1 MEQII
6 AENLAKKLG
15 IDILQIVR
23 EYYEILILRG
33 ISLLKWG
40 KDLIFKG
47 GTAMRL
53 VYGSPRFSEDLD
65 FSITKSS
72 IKKNFEKDIMRLMS
86 PFYECK
92 IDDIMEKHFT
102 YLAEIKVKKE
112 FLPHPFR
119 IKIEISKRI
128 EENYQW
134 ELKVAS
140 SPSSIYSVLL
150 KVSTLHQLYKD
161 KIGCLR
167 DRAKPKDLFDLWY
180 ISQKLNIPYKTP
192 VSLEKKI
199 LKRDLKKYLPL
210 NFHPIIEKL

>member
-15 IDILQIVR
+15 IDILQVVR
-23 EYYEILILRG
+23 EYYEILVLRG
-33 ISLLKWG
+33 ISLLQWG
-40 KDLIFKG
+40 KDIIFKE

-65 FSITKSS
+65 FSIIRNSM
-72 IKKNFEKDIMRLMS
+72 KKNFEKDIMNLIS
-86 PFYECK
+86 PFYECE

-119 IKIEISKRI
+119 IKIEISKRV

-134 ELKVAS
+134 KLKVAS

-150 KVSTLHQLYKD
+150 KVSTLSQLYKD
-161 KIGCLR
+161 KIKCLQ

-180 ISQKLNIPYKTP
+180 ISQKLNIPYKSP

-199 LKRDLKKYLPL
+199 LRRDLKKYLPL
-210 NFHPIIEKL
+210 NFHLIIEEL